1 MRHRPAD
8 RLCRGK
14 FGFQKNPVMR
24 RCYSREKKIC
34 TLPLS
39 IGHIGTAGV
48 QGGKEGP
55 VFFFSDFAFGSGGN
69 QSFLFSPVAWKL
81 PARFEAAERRR
92 GGGGGAKAKIF
103 GVLSSQSVA
112 DVVSNEEKKI
122 GVERRLCPSAE
133 DGDNR
138 RVASEYQVHF
148 SQHKYS
154 IFARRTRLHG
164 KDLLQDVSSFFVV
177 AKRGHILYDIKP
189 DRYCMHPTVF
199 LIVPT
204 K

>member
-1 MRHRPAD
+1 MVSEQNSVEIIPAYMRYCSMFHVTMHETPAGRPALSRQIWLPKKTCDETLLLTTKKDLSAPSLHWTYWD
-8 RLCRGK
+8 RGR
-14 FGFQKNPVMR
+14 PR
-24 RCYSREKKIC
+24 RK
-34 TLPLS
+34 
-39 IGHIGTAGV
+39 G
-48 QGGKEGP
+48 

-133 DGDNR
+133 DGDKPPR
-138 RVASEYQVHF
+138 RV
-148 SQHKYS
+148 
-154 IFARRTRLHG
+154 
-164 KDLLQDVSSFFVV
+164 
-177 AKRGHILYDIKP
+177 
-189 DRYCMHPTVF
+189 
-199 LIVPT
+199 
-204 K
+204 